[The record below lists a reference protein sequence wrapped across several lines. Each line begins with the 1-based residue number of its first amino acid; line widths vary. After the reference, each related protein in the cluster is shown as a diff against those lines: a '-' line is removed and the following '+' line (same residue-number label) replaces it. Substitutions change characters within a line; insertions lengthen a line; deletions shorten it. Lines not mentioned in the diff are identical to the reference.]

1 MDLVGTEFKSKIVFF
16 QRFPLHIS
24 NVITN
29 ANSTARGSAGLEF
42 GGPWAKLISR
52 ALFPLFSR
60 DFLYQQARHS
70 KDAEKI
76 LF

>member
-1 MDLVGTEFKSKIVFF
+1 LTETIQILS
-16 QRFPLHIS
+16 RFYS
-24 NVITN
+24 DGFNQ
-29 ANSTARGSAGLEF
+29 AKCAASAGLEI